1 MKHTPGP
8 WHYRTHDGSIG
19 SIDAADGTAV
29 AQAFQ
34 VNPIS
39 VDLTQ
44 ASRVANAK
52 LIAAAPE
59 LLEALKEITEAFEGR
74 CADWE
79 NPEFNDCYNKARAA
93 IAKAES

>member
-59 LLEALKEITEAFEGR
+59 LLEALKEALPWIGGLAN
-74 CADWE
+74 E
-79 NPEFNDCYNKARAA
+79 NRSVQAVYESIRAA